1 MKTNNKKSTT
11 KRTIRKKATSEKT
24 TTTSGGIKKEY
35 FKTKNICRVTF
46 RLPKIAASD
55 AKSVCIVGDF
65 NNWNIHAN
73 PMKKLK
79 NGDYTIKLDLEPGKE
94 YQFRY
99 FIDEL
104 KWENDWNADKYVKSL
119 YGDSDNSVVM
129 TC

>member
-1 MKTNNKKSTT
+1 MKTNNKKSST
-11 KRTIRKKATSEKT
+11 KRTIRKKVTSEKS
-24 TTTSGGIKKEY
+24 TTTSGGIKKEH

-55 AKSVCIVGDF
+55 AKNVCIVGDF
-65 NNWNIHAN
+65 NNWNIRAN

-99 FIDEL
+99 FIDES

-129 TC
+129 TY

>member
-1 MKTNNKKSTT
+1 MKTNNKKSTI
-11 KRTIRKKATSEKT
+11 KRTIRKKATSEKS

-55 AKSVCIVGDF
+55 AKNVCIVGDF
-65 NNWNIHAN
+65 NNWNIYAN

-79 NGDYTIKLDLEPGKE
+79 KGDYTIKLDLEPGRE

-99 FIDEL
+99 FIDES
-104 KWENDWNADKYVKSL
+104 KWENDRNADKYVKSP
-119 YGDSDNSVVM
+119 YGRFDNSVVRV
-129 TC
+129 

>member
-11 KRTIRKKATSEKT
+11 KRTIRKKATSEKS

-46 RLPKIAASD
+46 TIPKIAAPD

-99 FIDEL
+99 FIDES
-104 KWENDWNADKYVKSL
+104 KWENGWNADKYVKSH
-119 YGDSDNSVVM
+119 YGRFDNSVVRV
-129 TC
+129 